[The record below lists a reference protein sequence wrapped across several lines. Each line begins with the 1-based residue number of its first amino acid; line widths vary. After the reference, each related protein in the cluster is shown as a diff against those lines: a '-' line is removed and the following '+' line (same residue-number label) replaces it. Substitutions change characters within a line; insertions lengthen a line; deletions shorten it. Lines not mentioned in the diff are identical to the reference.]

1 MLMNEDKDDATLR
14 FDDKFE
20 GLGKAT
26 RGVNENQ
33 SKFLDG
39 T

>member
-1 MLMNEDKDDATLR
+1 MLINEDKDDATLR

-20 GLGKAT
+20 GMGKAT
-26 RGVNENQ
+26 RWVNGNQ
-33 SKFLDG
+33 LKFLNG

>member
-1 MLMNEDKDDATLR
+1 MNEDKDDATLR

-20 GLGKAT
+20 GLGKVT
-26 RGVNENQ
+26 RGVNGNQ